1 MDESVRQLDEKV
13 DHLSGRVDN
22 LEDTVNQDYTNCP
35 DSNKRVRK
43 GGDRAAYMK
52 IDPEHMATKDE
63 WCKPGAVMGL
73 FPRGIAP
80 INADS
85 RIKLIMALAVYSSQ
99 PDTMEEH
106 PEPSMP
112 HKYAPVVLVSERI
125 NGFMLV
131 SVDIIILLIWRVPT
145 GRRSAGC
152 TLRPKGVREVRC
164 H

>member
-1 MDESVRQLDEKV
+1 MGESVRQLDAKV

-22 LEDTVNQDYTNCP
+22 LEDTVNQDYTHCP

-52 IDPEHMATKDE
+52 IDSEHMATKDE

-112 HKYAPVVLVSERI
+112 HKYAPVVLVSERMASCSSQSI
-125 NGFMLV
+125 
-131 SVDIIILLIWRVPT
+131 
-145 GRRSAGC
+145 
-152 TLRPKGVREVRC
+152 
-164 H
+164 